1 MLSDILMWNKV
12 GRVVTLIA
20 KRLNISPERALDLF
34 YNSETSLRLH
44 NANDYL
50 YMMGDFYIADELI
63 AELRVRESCEN

>member
-20 KRLNISPERALDLF
+20 KRLNISPERVLDLF

-44 NANDYL
+44 NADDYL
-50 YMMGDFYIADELI
+50 YMMGDLYIVDELVS
-63 AELRVRESCEN
+63 ELRASESHS

>member
-34 YNSETSLRLH
+34 YSSETSLRLH
-44 NANDYL
+44 NADDYL
-50 YMMGDFYIADELI
+50 YMMGDLYIVDELVS
-63 AELRVRESCEN
+63 ELRASESHS